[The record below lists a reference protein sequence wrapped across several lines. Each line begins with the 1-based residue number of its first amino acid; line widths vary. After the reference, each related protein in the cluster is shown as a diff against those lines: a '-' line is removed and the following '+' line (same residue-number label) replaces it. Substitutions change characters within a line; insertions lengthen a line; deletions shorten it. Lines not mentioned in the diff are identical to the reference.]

1 MARAKKPETQL
12 VETQAETPT
21 AKPKRPVGAPTH
33 YTRDKAVEIC
43 ARISNGESLAQMV
56 KDPDMPVQS
65 TVYKWLIDNPEFSE
79 MYTRAREWQAD
90 TNADQILQIADEHP
104 PEYTDDKGRTSLDS
118 SYIAW
123 QRSRIDA
130 RKWTAMKLKPRK
142 YGDRMQMSGD
152 SENPFEM
159 KVDLGIFETIL
170 KAVELKR
177 QTESNV

>member
-1 MARAKKPETQL
+1 MARAKK
-12 VETQAETPT
+12 AEIIEAQPT
-21 AKPKRPVGAPTH
+21 AVEPKTKRPMGAPTH
-33 YTRDKAVEIC
+33 YTREKAVDIC

-142 YGDRMQMSGD
+142 YGDRMQMAGD
-152 SENPFEM
+152 SENPFEV

>member
-1 MARAKKPETQL
+1 MARSKKTEIIET
-12 VETQAETPT
+12 
-21 AKPKRPVGAPTH
+21 KPKRPVGAPTH
-33 YTRDKAVEIC
+33 YTREKAVEIC
-43 ARISNGESLAQMV
+43 ARISNGESLAQIT
-56 KDPDMPVQS
+56 KDPSMPVPS
-65 TVYKWLIDNPEFSE
+65 TVYKWLIDNQEFSD

-104 PEYTDDKGRTSLDS
+104 PEYTDEKGRTTLDS

-152 SENPFEM
+152 AENPFEV

-177 QTESNV
+177 QTEADAN

>member
-1 MARAKKPETQL
+1 MARTKKTQI
-12 VETQAETPT
+12 VETAPIEVEP
-21 AKPKRPVGAPTH
+21 KPKRPVGAPSL
-33 YTRDKAVEIC
+33 YTREKAIEIC

-56 KDPDMPVQS
+56 KDPNMPVQS
-65 TVYKWLIDNPEFSE
+65 TVYKWLLENPEFSE

-104 PEYTDDKGRTSLDS
+104 PEYTDDKGRTMLDS

-142 YGDRMQMSGD
+142 YGDRMQMAGD
-152 SENPFEM
+152 SENPLEM
-159 KVDLGIFETIL
+159 KVDMGIFETIL

-177 QTESNV
+177 QTELNV

>member
-1 MARAKKPETQL
+1 MARPKKTEIIEAQ
-12 VETQAETPT
+12 PT
-21 AKPKRPVGAPTH
+21 ALEPKPKRSVGAPTL
-33 YTRDKAVEIC
+33 YTREKAVDIC

-142 YGDRMQMSGD
+142 YGDRMQMAGD
-152 SENPFEM
+152 SENPFEV